1 MASKKKK
8 QVLQN
13 LFDPDLIEAIRYCW
27 NKKMY
32 YYPVI
37 VKGLS
42 PKVKIEY
49 KNGSSIQTGEM
60 IYDQEDELYEKI
72 RELYLHKYRQNNK

>member
-8 QVLQN
+8 EVLQN
-13 LFDPDLIEAIRYCW
+13 LFDEGLIDAIRYCW
-27 NKKMY
+27 NKKIY

-37 VKGLS
+37 AKGLS

-60 IYDQEDELYEKI
+60 IYNQGDELYEKI
-72 RELYLHKYRQNNK
+72 RELYLHKYRTKQ